1 MLCLNGLRL
10 TIFTIY
16 NTFDT
21 DGLSM
26 LVDSFKGNTIFH
38 TGYQMSALRIECYQ
52 QLVFLWLWYVLFR
65 TLIHATFIVVTW
77 LFRLAIYWENTRVQ
91 VIPCTEEDF
100 RHILIIEIPGVLLA
114 KSLRARVEVEHP
126 SGVGT

>member
-91 VIPCTEEDF
+91 VIPCTEEVSSHLF
-100 RHILIIEIPGVLLA
+100 IIEVPRIVLA
-114 KSLRARVEVEHP
+114 ISLMSSIEVEHP
-126 SGVGT
+126 SGIST